1 MEKVRLGPRTLLY
14 PLPAVLVGVKVDEK
28 PNYMTASW
36 CGIAASKPP
45 ALSVALQPVR
55 YTLKG
60 IKEQGTFSINV
71 ASADM
76 AEEVDYCGVYSGH
89 IRDKSQIF
97 QTFYGVTETAPL
109 IGECPVNLECIVLHS
124 LDLGSHTL
132 IIGQIVETHIH
143 ESFLTHG
150 KADPEKIDPLVFIPG
165 TRRYHRLGEVI
176 ARAFHVGREE

>member
-14 PLPAVLVGVKVDEK
+14 PLPALLVGVKVDEK

-76 AEEVDYCGVYSGH
+76 AEEVDYWGVYSGH
-89 IRDKSQIF
+89 IRDTSLKFFRLFMVSRRRHLS
-97 QTFYGVTETAPL
+97 YGNAPSIL
-109 IGECPVNLECIVLHS
+109 NV
-124 LDLGSHTL
+124 
-132 IIGQIVETHIH
+132 
-143 ESFLTHG
+143 
-150 KADPEKIDPLVFIPG
+150 
-165 TRRYHRLGEVI
+165 
-176 ARAFHVGREE
+176 